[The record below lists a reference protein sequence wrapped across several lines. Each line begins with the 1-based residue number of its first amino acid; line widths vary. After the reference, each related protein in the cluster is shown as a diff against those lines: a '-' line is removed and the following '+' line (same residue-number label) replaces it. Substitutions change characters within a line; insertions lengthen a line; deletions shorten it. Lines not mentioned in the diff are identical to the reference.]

1 MMDVGGYKPKLEHPA
16 SGDSADEL
24 NGGGVK
30 VDPYDGRNGGDD
42 GEYQH
47 HQQPQ
52 PTVYLTETFYISSK
66 KNTVFE
72 VRLTDKGLCLKK
84 QSNGSTKEQ
93 TIPLKDIIGC
103 RCLRSKRR
111 SRGSSSCTCASISN
125 SNALKVVEENSGEQ
139 DETDVSAYLYI
150 YAYILKR
157 NRRGGFRERTTITLR
172 FRSFDRY
179 EDNNREAQKW
189 RAAVKYLIAGEPV
202 QKLTYQPRDPRK
214 MLIILNPK
222 SGSGKAREMFQQR
235 VAPIFAES
243 EILYDLH
250 ITKRSNWAREFVRQ
264 RDVYLWRG
272 IVVVGGDG
280 IFFEVLNGLF
290 EREDWQTAIEELPI
304 GIVPCG
310 SGNGLAKTVS
320 FLYEEPFE
328 TKPVLAAALM
338 VVKGRHSMLDV
349 VRVETRSNIMFSF
362 LSVGWGLISDIDIES
377 ERLRA
382 IGGQRFTV
390 WSVHRLISLRTYHGK
405 VSYLPALPSQVNG
418 LAGAGGVGGHYSN
431 GGTGTGSGR
440 SGAIGTLKHSVSYNT
455 TLNCRDC
462 RHDTTG
468 SCDACDTNFSD
479 VLSLETGMNLDSFR
493 PRIDSWYSATSR
505 KSTYF
510 STVDS
515 VYESDKASNDDDS
528 GSRAAGG
535 ANGTGGPIVQM
546 YGPPS
551 RLPALTAALPDTW
564 TTITG
569 EFVMVHAAYQTH
581 LSTDCYFATQSQLND
596 GLIWLLIIR
605 GGVSRS
611 QLLSFLLGLSSG
623 THLPVQANEYIQM
636 VPVTAF
642 RIEPVGTNGHMT
654 VDGENVECGPIQGEV
669 FPNSEMAF
677 YCWGNTAHGELGLGG
692 IEEEQVMVPRKM
704 DWMHAKEIARA
715 ACGASH
721 TLLLTNDGK
730 MYSCGNNDHGQLGHD
745 VESLPNKRPRMSRFK
760 LLTALENYIITQACC
775 GTAHSLALT
784 NWGQVYS
791 WGSNAVGQL
800 GQETDTT
807 RQIIPRLIR
816 SIAAKQVVQIAAGH
830 YHCLALTNSGELYAW
845 GSNAYGQLGLGMTN
859 EKVSTPTLVQSL
871 AGVPIAFIAC
881 GGNHSFAVSKSGAIF
896 GWGKNTF
903 GQLGLNDLN
912 SRQFPTQLRTLR
924 SLGVRYVSC
933 GDDFSV
939 FLTAGGGVF
948 TCGAGTFGQ
957 LGHGSCNNE
966 ILPRMVFELMGSKI
980 TQIACGRRHTLAFV
994 PSRGKIYGFGL
1005 SGVGQLGIGIVGNY
1019 NTPQIVRGP
1028 WLKTDSQP
1036 NDPDRSALCNVP
1048 QGIVNR
1054 IFSGGDQCFVSMF
1067 ADEDSDDYRLY
1078 DKQSQILTFSVQM
1091 SEELAAIK
1099 PDDTV
1104 ELDLMSAVETIFKSL
1119 ACINGSLLLP
1129 NDEHFC
1135 CTSKHPGVDMVAAT
1149 EAFEQVRKIEH
1160 ESLRQLIR
1168 DSITTDLLGSLLPS
1182 PADVETLRAYL
1193 LLPLYHE
1200 FCNPKHYQLLH
1211 APFSISVRR
1220 LQKIPY
1226 EIVARW
1232 WSLQSRD
1239 YFERLVECCKSV
1251 VLYIVRFKMPKA
1263 VTDREEWHVLRPDE
1277 HLMAMLDLMAI
1288 LYWINHT
1295 KREQKLAYEQFHIGE
1310 IAELV
1315 DLQQDYYRW
1324 TLDSTGQSFA
1334 LCNYAFIFNGAAKM
1348 LLLQTDQVLQMHK
1361 AIHTPTANSILPSL
1375 FFPSIPVAQQFIVL
1389 NVTRENIV
1397 EDTIRELSQYG
1408 ANDLKK
1414 PIKIKF
1420 FGEEGEDAGGVRK
1433 EFFMLLLRDILDPK
1447 YGMFKSFDES
1457 RTIWFTEDY
1466 FEGDAGMF
1474 ALIGILCGLAIYNF
1488 TIIALP
1494 FPLALYKKLLG
1505 EEVDMSDLREL
1516 MPTVAR
1522 SMQSL
1527 LDYNEP
1533 DMADVFQLTF
1543 STTRDY
1549 FGELQTIPL
1558 KPGGEDLRV
1567 TQDNKQEF
1575 VQLYIDYVFN
1585 KSVEK
1590 SYRQFHDG
1598 FMRVC
1603 GGRVMQLFKAHELME
1618 VVVGN
1623 EEYDW
1628 VALEEN
1634 AEYKNGYSSS
1644 DQPIRWFWEVFH
1656 ELPLEE
1662 KKKFLIFL
1670 TGSDRIP
1677 ILGMKAIKI
1686 LIQPTPDD
1694 KFLPV
1699 AHTCFNLLDLP
1710 QYKTKEKLKYKLLQA
1725 IQQNQG
1731 FNLV

>member
-1 MMDVGGYKPKLEHPA
+1 MATYKPKVNLSE
-16 SGDSADEL
+16 EL
-24 NGGGVK
+24 GE
-30 VDPYDGRNGGDD
+30 RNGREIEDD
-42 GEYQH
+42 FGGKGIAVVVPDRNAGTVE
-47 HQQPQ
+47 QQAEAAAQ
-52 PTVYLTETFYISSK
+52 QILSGGATVYLTETFYISSK

-111 SRGSSSCTCASISN
+111 SRGSSSCTCASIS
-125 SNALKVVEENSGEQ
+125 SSSQLKVVEENSGEQ

-189 RAAVKYLIAGEPV
+189 RASIKHLVAGETV
-202 QKLTYQPRDPRK
+202 QKFTYQPRDTRK

-235 VAPIFAES
+235 VAPIFAEA
-243 EILYDLH
+243 EIPYDLH
-250 ITKRSNWAREFVRQ
+250 ITKKSNWAREFVRV

-290 EREDWQTAIEELPI
+290 EREDWQAAIDELPM
-304 GIVPCG
+304 GIIPCG

-320 FLYEEPFE
+320 FLYENKLVESGNIYEDNSAIPREPFE
-328 TKPVLAAALM
+328 TKPVLASALM
-338 VVKGRHSMLDV
+338 VVKGKHSMLDV

-390 WSVHRLISLRTYHGK
+390 WSVHRLISLRTYQGK
-405 VSYLPALPSQVNG
+405 VSYLPALLSQTS
-418 LAGAGGVGGHYSN
+418 GGEAAIGG
-431 GGTGTGSGR
+431 
-440 SGAIGTLKHSVSYNT
+440 IGTLKHSVSYNT

-462 RHDTTG
+462 RGPDGGTNG

-479 VLSLETGMNLDSFR
+479 VLSLETGTNLDSFR

-515 VYESDKASNDDDS
+515 VYESDKASNDDP
-528 GSRAAGG
+528 
-535 ANGTGGPIVQM
+535 TQCGGPNGGVASFVQM

-551 RLPALTAALPDTW
+551 RLPALTAAVPDSW
-564 TTITG
+564 QSIAG

-581 LSTDCYFATQSQLND
+581 LSTECYFAPQSQLND
-596 GLIWLLIIR
+596 GIIWLLIIR
-605 GGVSRS
+605 AGVSRS

-623 THLPVQANEYIQM
+623 THLPMQANEHIQM
-636 VPVTAF
+636 VPVSAF
-642 RIEPVGTNGHMT
+642 RIEPAGTNGHMT
-654 VDGENVECGPIQGEV
+654 VDGEKVECGPIQGEV
-669 FPNSEMAF
+669 FPSLAKVMVPKHSKLITMAI

-704 DWMHAKEIARA
+704 DWSHAEEVAQA
-715 ACGASH
+715 ACGTSH
-721 TLLLTNDGK
+721 TLFLTKEGK
-730 MYSCGNNDHGQLGHD
+730 MYACGNNDHGQLGHD
-745 VESLPNKRPRMSRFK
+745 IETLPNKRPQ
-760 LLTALENYIITQACC
+760 LLTTLDNYIITRISC

-784 NWGQVYS
+784 NWGQVFS

-800 GQETDTT
+800 GHDTENG
-807 RQIIPRLIR
+807 RQTTPRMIKA
-816 SIAAKQVVQIAAGH
+816 IGAKHVVQIASGQ
-830 YHCLALTNSGELYAW
+830 YHCMALTNNGELYAW
-845 GSNAYGQLGLGMTN
+845 GSNSYGQLGIGTTS
-859 EKVSTPTLVQSL
+859 EKVSMPTLIQSL
-871 AGVPIAFIAC
+871 TGVPIAFIAC

-903 GQLGLNDLN
+903 GQLGLNDQN
-912 SRQFPTQLRTLR
+912 SRCYPTQLRTLR
-924 SLGVRYVSC
+924 SLGVRYISC

-939 FLTAGGGVF
+939 FLTNEGGVF

-957 LGHGSCNNE
+957 LGHGTCSNE
-966 ILPRMVFELMGSKI
+966 IVPRKVFELMGSKI

-1005 SGVGQLGIGIVGNY
+1005 GGVGQLGIGMVGNH

-1028 WLKTDSQP
+1028 WTLFLIPENSDST
-1036 NDPDRSALCNVP
+1036 
-1048 QGIVNR
+1048 
-1054 IFSGGDQCFVSMF
+1054 
-1067 ADEDSDDYRLY
+1067 
-1078 DKQSQILTFSVQM
+1078 QILSL
-1091 SEELAAIK
+1091 SPELGKELAKIESEQS
-1099 PDDTV
+1099 V
-1104 ELDLMSAVETIFKSL
+1104 ELDVISSVETIFKSL
-1119 ACINGSLLLP
+1119 ACMNGSFLLP

-1135 CTSKHPGVDMVAAT
+1135 CTSKHPGVDMSVAEET
-1149 EAFEQVRKIEH
+1149 FDQIRKIER
-1160 ESLRQLIR
+1160 ESIRAVIR
-1168 DSITTDLLGSLLPS
+1168 DSIESDLLGALTAS
-1182 PADVETLRAYL
+1182 PADVETLRIYL

-1200 FCNPKHYQLLH
+1200 FINPKHYQKLH
-1211 APFSISVRR
+1211 TPFSKAV
-1220 LQKIPY
+1220 LQLAKNAY
-1226 EIVARW
+1226 EIVVNW
-1232 WSLQSRD
+1232 WANQSKE
-1239 YFERLVECCKSV
+1239 YFERMVENFKSV
-1251 VLYIVRFKMPKA
+1251 VLYIINFKFPR
-1263 VTDREEWHVLRPDE
+1263 VVSTEPQPQQQELRYDA
-1277 HLMAMLDLMAI
+1277 HLATMLDILAV
-1288 LYWINHT
+1288 LYWVNHQ
-1295 KREQKLAYEQFHIGE
+1295 KRKQKLPYEQFHINE
-1310 IAELV
+1310 ID
-1315 DLQQDYYRW
+1315 DLIDIRQDYVRW
-1324 TLDSTGQSFA
+1324 TADTKGVTFSM
-1334 LCNYAFIFNGAAKM
+1334 CNYPFVFNASAKM
-1348 LLLQTDQVLQMHK
+1348 LLLQTDQAMQMYQ
-1361 AIHTPTANSILPSL
+1361 AMQSAATVGWLSMLYSPAAN
-1375 FFPSIPVAQQFIVL
+1375 AACQYIVL

-1397 EDTIRELSQYG
+1397 QDTIRELSHY
-1408 ANDLKK
+1408 AASDLKK

-1420 FGEEGEDAGGVRK
+1420 CGEEAEDAGGVRK

-1457 RTIWFTEDY
+1457 NAIWFTEDY
-1466 FEGDAGMF
+1466 FDSDDSMF

-1505 EEVDMSDLREL
+1505 EEVDMKDLQDL
-1516 MPTVAR
+1516 APTVAR
-1522 SMQSL
+1522 SMQSI
-1527 LDYNEP
+1527 LDY
-1533 DMADVFQLTF
+1533 DGADLEEVFDLSFT
-1543 STTRDY
+1543 TTRDY
-1549 FGELQTIPL
+1549 FGEIQTIPL
-1558 KPGGEDLRV
+1558 KPNGENIRL
-1567 TQDNKQEF
+1567 TQANKQEF
-1575 VQLYIDYVFN
+1575 VNLYIDYVFN

-1590 SYRQFHDG
+1590 SFRQFHAG

-1603 GGRVMQLFKAHELME
+1603 GGRVMKLFKAHELMS

-1628 VALEEN
+1628 TVLEEN
-1634 AEYKNGYSSS
+1634 AEYKNGYTCS
-1644 DQPIRWFWEVFH
+1644 DQTVRWFWEVFH

-1662 KKKFLIFL
+1662 KKKFLLFL
-1670 TGSDRIP
+1670 TGCDRIP
-1677 ILGMKAIKI
+1677 IMGMKAIKI
-1686 LIQPTPDD
+1686 FIQPTTDD

-1710 QYKTKEKLKYKLLQA
+1710 QYQTKEKLKYKLQQA
-1725 IQQNQG
+1725 IQQTQG
-1731 FNLV
+1731 FSLV